1 MQEVGLGIGD
11 IGLVLKSQNME
22 VGRSKKQWPNNDDKG
37 VEPYLEVEQTG
48 QPRACSN
55 TRREEEVTT
64 TSEEAPTPA
73 HAADCFTG
81 INRWIHVACE
91 GCAAVV
97 LRFTGGDIASI

>member
-48 QPRACSN
+48 
-55 TRREEEVTT
+55 
-64 TSEEAPTPA
+64 
-73 HAADCFTG
+73 
-81 INRWIHVACE
+81 
-91 GCAAVV
+91 
-97 LRFTGGDIASI
+97 